1 MDTQFAEKGGN
12 VVIYPDVTI
21 IRPDN
26 IYLKSHIIIS
36 EYVWIIGGIKTIIG
50 NFVHISN
57 HSSISGGG
65 VCIVEDFVGFSAGV
79 RVITGSEIVDGSG
92 LTNPTIPVAYRAI
105 TRSYVHLQR
114 HVFLATNVI
123 VHPNV
128 TIGEGA
134 VIGSGS
140 VVTKD
145 IEPWTINV
153 GIPAVPK
160 KTRPKETMKRLERMI
175 YGDLHVTPFDVGDD
189 TMWKRSTIENPSR

>member
-1 MDTQFAEKGGN
+1 MDTQFAEKGKN
-12 VVIYPDVTI
+12 VIIYPDVTI

-26 IYLKSHIIIS
+26 IYLKSNIIIS
-36 EYVWIIGGIKTIIG
+36 EYAWIIGGIKTIIG
-50 NFVHISN
+50 NFVHVSN

-92 LTNPTIPVAYRAI
+92 LTNPTIPMSYRAI

-160 KTRPKETMKRLERMI
+160 KTRPKEKIKRLERMI
-175 YGDLHVTPFDVGDD
+175 YCDLNVIPFDAGDD
-189 TMWKRSTIENPSR
+189 TMLKRSTVEYPSR

>member
-12 VVIYPDVTI
+12 VTIYPDVTI
-21 IRPDN
+21 IRPDT

-50 NFVHISN
+50 NFVHVSN

-92 LTNPTIPVAYRAI
+92 LTNPTIPLSYRAI

-175 YGDLHVTPFDVGDD
+175 YCDLNVMPFDVGDD
-189 TMWKRSTIENPSR
+189 ILLKRSTTESPSR